1 MRKKIDLC
9 EVGFVKRYVIGNH
22 DPTQIK
28 TNEEIQRDL
37 DKMNVELESHKGT
50 IIGNE
55 KNFILFQIGDNSVVM
70 QYITYHIGF
79 KQPF

>member
-1 MRKKIDLC
+1 MRKKIDIC

-28 TNEEIQRDL
+28 TNAEIQTDL
-37 DKMNVELESHKGT
+37 DTMNNELESNKGV

-55 KNFILFQIGDNSVVM
+55 KNFIIFQIGDNSVVM

-79 KQPF
+79 KQRF